1 MHDHY
6 LVIMLQLLTDY
17 GITEQQLHQ
26 HAAPD
31 MATLVDAGQVDAT
44 RFNAMFNSAL
54 VLSGDQQ
61 FGLRLGALINLPSQG
76 IFGYALMSCAT
87 VGDALKL
94 LVRYSQVISPGLR
107 LEMLPMP
114 NSAELLMRATGLP
127 RQLARCYGEM
137 MFASVLNSG
146 VILVGEQTGNVR
158 VELDYKPSANKKLYT
173 EVLGPDVQ
181 FGAGR
186 NALCFDAASLA
197 AKISTANPIAGDIF
211 RRECDR
217 LFALDGDRGSVS
229 ERVQQVLIE
238 SGANFPTCAEM
249 AGRLH
254 MSESTLQ
261 RRLVKEGWR
270 YQNVLDQVRYRLAQE
285 YLLGTVL
292 PVAEIGYLLG
302 FGDVA
307 NFRRA
312 FKRWAGVAPS
322 QLREGVGAGHDGVSP
337 HGITTAYIE
346 QELPAP

>member
-1 MHDHY
+1 MHAHY
-6 LVIMLQLLTDY
+6 LAIMLDLLADY
-17 GITEQQLHQ
+17 GITEQQLRE
-26 HAAPD
+26 HAAPGGGEGRD
-31 MATLVDAGQVDAT
+31 QIEAESFNLLCHSAMLLAGDE
-44 RFNAMFNSAL
+44 
-54 VLSGDQQ
+54 Q
-61 FGLRLGALINLPSQG
+61 FGLRLGARINLPSQG

-87 VGDALKL
+87 VGEALKL

-107 LEMLPMP
+107 VSLLPLP
-114 NSAELLMRATGLP
+114 DSAELVMQATHLP
-127 RQLARCYGEM
+127 RQMARCYAEM

-146 VILVGEQTGNVR
+146 VILVGEQTGKVR
-158 VELDYKPSANKKLYT
+158 VELDYIPTTNRQLYT
-173 EVLGPDVQ
+173 DLLGTDVQ
-181 FGAGR
+181 FNAGR

-197 AKISTANPIAGDIF
+197 AHISTANPIASDIF

-217 LFALDGDRGSVS
+217 LFVLDGDRGSVS

-238 SGANFPTCAEM
+238 SGADFPTCAAM
-249 AGRLH
+249 AARLH

-261 RRLVKEGWR
+261 RRLALEGWR
-270 YQNVLDQVRYRLAQE
+270 YQNVLDKVRYRLAQE

-322 QLREGVGAGHDGVSP
+322 RVRV
-337 HGITTAYIE
+337 ITDSL
-346 QELPAP
+346 QGQ